1 MKWTSAFFSI
11 CIFLCA
17 TFSSKGNVTGQD
29 AALHR
34 GDSLFSLGHF
44 FEAAIA
50 YERAYFFSPSQQQKT
65 VANLR
70 KAAALKQM
78 GEHARVVTDLQRSLP
93 FAGND
98 ALRREILYEMA
109 FSAYLSGSYP
119 LAQSLISQLE
129 FQFSQE
135 VDIAAFPLLK
145 SLMLVKMENWEALKD
160 YSGNLFHGIQEDS
173 RKDQMLQNLLL
184 LLEENNRPQPLN
196 PSRARMWST
205 FIPGAGQ
212 WYAGNPGQGAL
223 NGFSQLVSLSGAAL
237 MAYNNLYISSV
248 IVGLGLFQSFYF
260 GGIRQ
265 AGQLAEENSFEQ
277 MAQYKDKL
285 SAILIE
291 IHKPDQNTH

>member
-17 TFSSKGNVTGQD
+17 TFSSKGNVFAQD
-29 AALHR
+29 AALLK
-34 GDSLFSLGHF
+34 GDSLFALGNY

-50 YERAYFFSPSQQQKT
+50 YERAYFFSRSQQQKT

-70 KAAALKQM
+70 KASALKQM
-78 GEHARVVTDLQRSLP
+78 GEHDRVVTDLQRSLP
-93 FAGND
+93 YAGD
-98 ALRREILYEMA
+98 EALRKEILYEMA

-119 LAQSLISQLE
+119 LSHSIISQLE
-129 FQFSQE
+129 FHYPQGVNIES
-135 VDIAAFPLLK
+135 FPLLK
-145 SLMLVKMENWEALKD
+145 SLVLVKMENWEAVMD
-160 YSGNLFHGIQEDS
+160 YSDNFFNGIEEDS
-173 RKDQMLQNLLL
+173 RKTQMLQDLLF
-184 LLEENNRPQPLN
+184 LLEEGNRPQPLN

-212 WYAGNPGQGAL
+212 WYAGSPGKGAL
-223 NGFSQLVSLSGAAL
+223 NGFSQLVSLGGAAL
-237 MAYNNLYISSV
+237 LAYNQLYISSV

-265 AGQLAEENSFEQ
+265 AGELAEQNSADQ
-277 MAQYKDKL
+277 MTSYQDRL

-291 IHKPDQNTH
+291 IHKPDQNEQ

>member
-1 MKWTSAFFSI
+1 MKWTSGFFSI

-17 TFSSKGNVTGQD
+17 TFSSKGNEFGQD

-34 GDSLFSLGHF
+34 GDSLFALGNF

-50 YERAYFFSPSQQQKT
+50 YERAYFFSAGQQQKT
-65 VANLR
+65 AANLR

-93 FAGND
+93 FAGD
-98 ALRREILYEMA
+98 EALRREILYEMA
-109 FSAYLSGSYP
+109 FSAYLSWSYP

-129 FQFSQE
+129 FQSPQG

-145 SLMLVKMENWEALKD
+145 SLVMVKMENWEALRD
-160 YSGNLFHGIQEDS
+160 YSGNLFPGNEEDS
-173 RKDQMLQNLLL
+173 EKKQMQQILLL
-184 LLEENNRPQPLN
+184 LLEDANHPQSLDP
-196 PSRARMWST
+196 PRARLWST
-205 FIPGAGQ
+205 FFPGAGQ
-212 WYAGNPGQGAL
+212 VYAGSPGKGAL
-223 NGFSQLVSLSGAAL
+223 NGFSQLVSLSGAVL
-237 MAYNNLYISSV
+237 MAYNQLYISSV
-248 IVGLGLFQSFYF
+248 VVGLGLFQSFYF

-291 IHKPDQNTH
+291 IHKPDQNTQ